1 MISDKNFMKKTV
13 CIFILFYLI
22 NSSAFSQT
30 IIAGPIVGAVT
41 YNSAQMKFISDK
53 PIEGF
58 VKVSNQPILKKNGK
72 INEQVNAD
80 NSILIRFFPIDS
92 FNKVTVFNFDKL
104 NSNTVYYY
112 YISYGSSEITGSFK
126 IFPKPNTLSNFTFTF
141 GSCTENFKNDSVFV
155 AMQKVNPDFFVHLG
169 DWTYPDHEAYPDI
182 PTNNAHRFFVADPKE
197 IEASF
202 VVRYNLPNLKKLLQT
217 TPVDYIFDDE
227 DGVWDDFSKHTYCD
241 LHLKNG
247 ITTINEI
254 PFPDSLRTN
263 LLESYHQYF
272 PVYINPAQ
280 PKEAY
285 HSFVYGNTEFFF
297 IDTRSTRSPN
307 SESFFPTKKNKWK
320 YKVSK
325 GHNIL
330 DSVQLDWLLTSLKNS
345 KADWKIILSGTSFN
359 KSYKK
364 ILDVCLLKAVQNR
377 KLPNGMTGAYVA
389 ASMSSMWFS
398 FPETQGKLINF
409 CRENKIK
416 NVMVC
421 SGDVHTSGIDNGKN
435 AGFPE
440 LMSANLAQENTK
452 LASIVTNDLK
462 MKLWNEGGQGIHN
475 NNFKDAFGKVEVFG
489 KDSIRMSCI
498 DKDDKLICSYT
509 LKDGFLP
516 KKYNIK
522 RHSKI
527 TFGNK
532 IRAFFKLLRIGFSR
546 L

>member
-1 MISDKNFMKKTV
+1 MRKIIF
-13 CIFILFYLI
+13 IFILFCLFHSKAY
-22 NSSAFSQT
+22 SQS

-41 YNSAQMKFISDK
+41 DTSASI
-53 PIEGF
+53 IIL
-58 VKVSNQPILKKNGK
+58 SNQPLSGIFIIKENNVT
-72 INEQVNAD
+72 IYA
-80 NSILIRFFPIDS
+80 NSFFYSLNNLEDRLI
-92 FNKVTVFNFDKL
+92 KFDVSGF
-104 NSNTVYYY
+104 NSNTKYNYYLK
-112 YISYGSSEITGSFK
+112 IRNKADTITGSFK
-126 IFPKPNTLSNFTFTF
+126 TFPKENISTNFSFTF

-155 AMQKVNPDFFVHLG
+155 AMQKESPDFFVHLG
-169 DWTYPDHEAYPDI
+169 DWTYPDHEEYPEV
-182 PTNNAHRFFVADPKE
+182 PTHNAHRFFVADPKE
-197 IEASF
+197 IEESF
-202 VVRYNLPNLKKLLQT
+202 VIRYNLPNLKKLLQT
-217 TPVDYIFDDE
+217 TPVDYVFDDE

-241 LHLKNG
+241 LHIKNG
-247 ITTINEI
+247 LTTINEI

-272 PVYINPAQ
+272 PAYINSEQ

-285 HSFVYGNTEFFF
+285 HSFMYGNTEFFF

-307 SESFFPTKKNKWK
+307 SESFKPAKKGKWK
-320 YKVSK
+320 YKVAK

-330 DSVQLDWLLTSLKNS
+330 DSTQLNWLLNGLKNS

-364 ILDVCLLKAVQNR
+364 IIDICMLKAAQNR

-389 ASMSSMWFS
+389 ASMSAMWFS

-416 NVMVC
+416 NVMIC

-475 NNFKDAFGKVEVFG
+475 NNFLDAFGKVEVFG

-498 DKDDKLICSYT
+498 DKDDHLICSYT

-522 RHSKI
+522 RNSKI
-527 TFGNK
+527 TFGDR
-532 IRAFFKLLRIGFSR
+532 IRAVFKLLRIGFSR
-546 L
+546 LTK